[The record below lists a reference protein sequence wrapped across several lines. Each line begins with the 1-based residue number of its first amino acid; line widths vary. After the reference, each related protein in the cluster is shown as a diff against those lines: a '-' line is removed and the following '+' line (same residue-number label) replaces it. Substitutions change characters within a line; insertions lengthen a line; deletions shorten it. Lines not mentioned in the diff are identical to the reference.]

1 MCGVPSVTS
10 SPHDARAWV
19 FAAFRPGGLGAA
31 LAGSGSCMLS
41 KFSWSLLPSD
51 ARRGTC
57 CGSARPSSLRRG
69 RVADAG
75 VSCTCIICGDTASSA
90 GATTILIAVSPTD
103 CAYPPGW
110 AMTPQGDPLALPHP
124 PSPLA
129 SCASPSDPASLSF
142 SKVFRDFRRKKRTPK
157 RAPKGEVVAAR
168 MFALLVCA
176 RLSACCLCVCAASGC
191 RFVSCLELSRAAL
204 CGGADGRGWGTG
216 GLRSG

>member
-1 MCGVPSVTS
+1 MLRQRPAFLLA
-10 SPHDARAWV
+10 PWARG
-19 FAAFRPGGLGAA
+19 RRRR
-31 LAGSGSCMLS
+31 
-41 KFSWSLLPSD
+41 LLHLHH
-51 ARRGTC
+51 
-57 CGSARPSSLRRG
+57 LRRHRLVG
-69 RVADAG
+69 RRHHHPDR
-75 VSCTCIICGDTASSA
+75 SE
-90 GATTILIAVSPTD
+90 SPTD
-103 CAYPPGW
+103 CACPPGW
-110 AMTPQGDPLALPHP
+110 AMTPQCDPLALPPP

-129 SCASPSDPASLSF
+129 SCATSPSDPASLSF

>member
-1 MCGVPSVTS
+1 MLRQRPAFLLAPWARGRRRRLLHLHHLRRHRLVGRRHHHPDRSESYRLRVP
-10 SPHDARAWV
+10 AR
-19 FAAFRPGGLGAA
+19 LGDDPT
-31 LAGSGSCMLS
+31 G
-41 KFSWSLLPSD
+41 
-51 ARRGTC
+51 
-57 CGSARPSSLRRG
+57 RPS
-69 RVADAG
+69 RVA
-75 VSCTCIICGDTASSA
+75 
-90 GATTILIAVSPTD
+90 
-103 CAYPPGW
+103 
-110 AMTPQGDPLALPHP
+110 P
-124 PSPLA
+124 PSLPLA
-129 SCASPSDPASLSF
+129 SCASPFDPAFLSF